1 MMRIIKNPHLPEGD
15 VRCIIIGEKYRKV
28 LENPLKMHN
37 ISVICAEN
45 NPYVDERLS
54 GHVDLSVV
62 HIGDNRII
70 AAEYLKDSE
79 FINKI
84 VELSFKSDF
93 VDNPKS
99 REYPHDA
106 LLNACILGDKVIC
119 NPKTSEPSICRD
131 RTVISCNQGYTK
143 CSVIAVDSKSII
155 TSDKLIAKNAAMY
168 GIETL
173 LVNDYFVNLPGFDK
187 GFIGG
192 TAFKISKNKIAF
204 TGTIECIET
213 KNAIESFLNERGIEA
228 VYLTK
233 EKIFDIGSAV
243 PIIEEI

>member
-1 MMRIIKNPHLPEGD
+1 MMSIIKNPHLPEGE
-15 VRCIIIGEKYRKV
+15 VRRIIIGEKYRKV
-28 LENPLKMHN
+28 LENPLKKHN
-37 ISVICAEN
+37 ISIICAEN

-62 HIGDNRII
+62 HLGDNRII

-79 FINKI
+79 LINKL
-84 VELSFKSDF
+84 VESGFEAEF
-93 VDNPKS
+93 VDNPKN
-99 REYPHDA
+99 RDYPNDA
-106 LLNACILGDKVIC
+106 LLNVCILGEKVIC
-119 NPKTSEPSICRD
+119 NPKTSEPGICRD

-143 CSVIAVDSKSII
+143 CSVIAVDCKSII
-155 TSDKLIAKNAAMY
+155 TSDKLIARNAAMY

-173 LVNDYFVNLPGFDK
+173 LVNDCFVKLHGFDK

-192 TAFKISKNKIAF
+192 TAFKISNNKIAF
-204 TGTIECIET
+204 TGAIDCIET

-228 VYLTK
+228 VYLTN
-233 EKIFDIGSAV
+233 EKIIDIGSAI